1 MHRRTILNFK
11 WIDTVQ
17 VSINKNHIRNTVML
31 PRINELFIFP
41 DNVSAYM
48 NSFQFL
54 NTSHFSYGGN

>member
-1 MHRRTILNFK
+1 MNKQTSLNLK

-17 VSINKNHIRNTVML
+17 VSINKNYIRNTVKL
-31 PRINELFIFP
+31 PWINELFIFP

-54 NTSHFSYGGN
+54 NTGRFGCAGN